1 MGSILRTQLKRLPRR
16 FRPTDGSD
24 VEIADH
30 GKIFLSADE
39 MVSFVTEAGR
49 EYDVTRKNWGF
60 YATPS
65 INGRLKKFGWK
76 TALVRGGDRKY
87 YVFLVDALRQ
97 HEFSEYIEKEQHQ
110 IIEWLDERE

>member
-1 MGSILRTQLKRLPRR
+1 LKVKANVPPRE
-16 FRPTDGSD
+16 FRPSPGSMTKILD
-24 VEIADH
+24 C
-30 GKIFLSADE
+30 GKIVLEEDE
-39 MVSFVTEAGR
+39 MVTFLAEGDL

-76 TALVRGGDRKY
+76 TALVRGVDRKY
-87 YVFLVDALRQ
+87 YVFLVDALRR

-110 IIEWLDERE
+110 IIEWLDEKE